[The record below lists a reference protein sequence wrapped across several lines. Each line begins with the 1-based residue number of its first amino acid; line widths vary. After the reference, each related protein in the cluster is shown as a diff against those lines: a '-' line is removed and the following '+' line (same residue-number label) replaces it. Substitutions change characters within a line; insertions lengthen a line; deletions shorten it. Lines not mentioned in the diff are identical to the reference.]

1 MGLFNKMTFWD
12 ALQLLDCEYLS
23 PHLKKKIIKA
33 ESNFTEEE
41 KTACYIMYSL
51 HKGDCGLALSF
62 INRAEHGE
70 ELIPEIMMALFTH
83 VAVRTFRAAYEKEPS
98 NPDYIAFFAFAYEI
112 GFYDCE
118 KDHAK
123 AVEFADLLRFT
134 DTDGVLVKYA
144 LKKIFPEETHN
155 GSTAD
160 DNDRKNATA
169 NTDPTSTAVPT
180 SAKDPSDK
188 SAPQAEFKRVEYD
201 GGDVYEGEI
210 LNGKRHGKG
219 KYTWS
224 DGSFYEGE
232 WKDDRKD
239 GNGKQ
244 SHPDGSCY
252 DGGWKDDKMD
262 GFGVLVYSNQSRYEG
277 HWSEGYENGHGMLT
291 FANGNSYDGEW
302 VNGEMN
308 GNGIYTYANGEKYK
322 VTCKE
327 DEIISKEPFE
337 TPKTSSTVIRS
348 NQKAKTEYKQIRY
361 DGGDVG
367 EKSMSICDELKKQA
381 EQTYAEGIDKSI
393 ETAAACFRLCAEG
406 LSRFPDDGGGSYPIQ
421 DISLLIA
428 CSAVSG
434 GWNRTG
440 SADRDR
446 MSERLKL
453 YVSNVNELCDDLPLA
468 LTVPGFANIGRNLM
482 SSPQISAFTEHLT
495 RLFQT
500 LDEHE
505 KMAVVT
511 MHYLMLYAVF
521 ERWPQVDVLKDTY
534 ENASVQSED
543 TYEPPESNSAGIPFS
558 HTYAAPA
565 QPTAA
570 AIARYERNAQRRW
583 RPLKI
588 YLIVTGLFI
597 ALVLGL
603 YFYAAPPF
611 SEGQEI
617 VVKDITGQSVKMLP
631 DSEPVELALVGLTD
645 YNGVVRLFY
654 GMITGIVVYRIVSI
668 IAVFI
673 INLLYRRRNAK
684 KAALRAG
691 NYIP

>member
-1 MGLFNKMTFWD
+1 
-12 ALQLLDCEYLS
+12 
-23 PHLKKKIIKA
+23 
-33 ESNFTEEE
+33 
-41 KTACYIMYSL
+41 
-51 HKGDCGLALSF
+51 
-62 INRAEHGE
+62 
-70 ELIPEIMMALFTH
+70 
-83 VAVRTFRAAYEKEPS
+83 
-98 NPDYIAFFAFAYEI
+98 
-112 GFYDCE
+112 
-118 KDHAK
+118 
-123 AVEFADLLRFT
+123 
-134 DTDGVLVKYA
+134 
-144 LKKIFPEETHN
+144 
-155 GSTAD
+155 
-160 DNDRKNATA
+160 
-169 NTDPTSTAVPT
+169 
-180 SAKDPSDK
+180 
-188 SAPQAEFKRVEYD
+188 
-201 GGDVYEGEI
+201 
-210 LNGKRHGKG
+210 
-219 KYTWS
+219 
-224 DGSFYEGE
+224 
-232 WKDDRKD
+232 
-239 GNGKQ
+239 
-244 SHPDGSCY
+244 
-252 DGGWKDDKMD
+252 
-262 GFGVLVYSNQSRYEG
+262 
-277 HWSEGYENGHGMLT
+277 
-291 FANGNSYDGEW
+291 
-302 VNGEMN
+302 
-308 GNGIYTYANGEKYK
+308 
-322 VTCKE
+322 
-327 DEIISKEPFE
+327 
-337 TPKTSSTVIRS
+337 
-348 NQKAKTEYKQIRY
+348 
-361 DGGDVG
+361 
-367 EKSMSICDELKKQA
+367 MSICDELKKQA

-406 LSRFPDDGGGSYPIQ
+406 LSRFSDDGGGSYPIQ

-434 GWNRTG
+434 GWNSVS
-440 SADRDR
+440 SADRER

-453 YVSNVNELCDDLPLA
+453 YVSNINRLCDDLPLA
-468 LTVPGFANIGRNLM
+468 LTVPGYANIGRNLM
-482 SSPQISAFTEHLT
+482 SPPQITAFTEHLT

-521 ERWPQVDVLKDTY
+521 ERWPQVDVLKDAY
-534 ENASVQSED
+534 ENASVQPED
-543 TYEPPESNSAGIPFS
+543 TYEPPESNSAGIPLS

-570 AIARYERNAQRRW
+570 AIARYECNAKRRW

-588 YLIVTGLFI
+588 HLIVTGLFI

-684 KAALRAG
+684 KAAALRAG

>member
-1 MGLFNKMTFWD
+1 
-12 ALQLLDCEYLS
+12 
-23 PHLKKKIIKA
+23 
-33 ESNFTEEE
+33 
-41 KTACYIMYSL
+41 
-51 HKGDCGLALSF
+51 
-62 INRAEHGE
+62 
-70 ELIPEIMMALFTH
+70 
-83 VAVRTFRAAYEKEPS
+83 
-98 NPDYIAFFAFAYEI
+98 
-112 GFYDCE
+112 
-118 KDHAK
+118 
-123 AVEFADLLRFT
+123 
-134 DTDGVLVKYA
+134 
-144 LKKIFPEETHN
+144 
-155 GSTAD
+155 
-160 DNDRKNATA
+160 
-169 NTDPTSTAVPT
+169 
-180 SAKDPSDK
+180 
-188 SAPQAEFKRVEYD
+188 
-201 GGDVYEGEI
+201 
-210 LNGKRHGKG
+210 
-219 KYTWS
+219 
-224 DGSFYEGE
+224 
-232 WKDDRKD
+232 
-239 GNGKQ
+239 
-244 SHPDGSCY
+244 
-252 DGGWKDDKMD
+252 
-262 GFGVLVYSNQSRYEG
+262 
-277 HWSEGYENGHGMLT
+277 
-291 FANGNSYDGEW
+291 
-302 VNGEMN
+302 
-308 GNGIYTYANGEKYK
+308 
-322 VTCKE
+322 
-327 DEIISKEPFE
+327 
-337 TPKTSSTVIRS
+337 
-348 NQKAKTEYKQIRY
+348 
-361 DGGDVG
+361 
-367 EKSMSICDELKKQA
+367 MSICDELKKQA

-406 LSRFPDDGGGSYPIQ
+406 LSRFSDDGGGSYPIQ

-434 GWNRTG
+434 GWNSVS
-440 SADRDR
+440 SADRER

-453 YVSNVNELCDDLPLA
+453 YVSNINGLCDDLPLA
-468 LTVPGFANIGRNLM
+468 LTVPGYANIGRNLM

-521 ERWPQVDVLKDTY
+521 EEWPQVDVLKDAY
-534 ENASVQSED
+534 ENALVQPEE
-543 TYEPPESNSAGIPFS
+543 TYEPPESNTAGVPFS

-570 AIARYERNAQRRW
+570 AIARYERNAKRRW

-631 DSEPVELALVGLTD
+631 ESEPVELALVGLTD

-684 KAALRAG
+684 KAAALRAG